1 LQQRSRFLIQGGR
14 RFLAIHFETLIPRS
28 ALCNASACIYGG
40 IRASTRAL
48 NPHLGDFLM
57 TDKRNP
63 VSSSHREQTRPVF
76 SARKVALMASVVT
89 GLAVYGF
96 SSSSDRFD
104 IFSSAAHAQVG
115 NAVSSAAQPIGF
127 ADMVERVKPSVIS
140 VKVTMKEETTDAN
153 NKDDDDM
160 SGSPMERFFRQFGGP
175 NGGPQ
180 NPGRNGRH
188 GEMMGQGSG
197 FFISSDGYAVTNNH
211 VVDGVDKVEVTTDAG
226 KTYTAK
232 VIGTDPRTDVAL
244 IKVEGGS
251 DFPFAKLS
259 EGKARIGDWVL
270 AVGNPFGLG
279 GTVTAGIVS
288 ASGRDIG
295 SGPYDDF
302 IQIDAPVNKGNS
314 GGPAFNMQ
322 GEVVGVNTA
331 IYSPSGGSVGIAFS
345 IPASTVK
352 NVIAQ
357 LKDKGSVSR
366 GWIGVQIQPVT
377 RDIADSM
384 GLKQAEGALVADPQK
399 NGPAARAGIEAGDVI
414 TAVNGQTVKDA
425 RELARIIGG
434 FAPGSVVKLDL
445 VHKGKSNVVSLSLGQ
460 LPNAQ
465 EAKADI
471 DAEGKAA
478 THGTDVPRLG
488 LMVAPA
494 GKVDGAGKEGVVVM
508 KVEPK
513 SAAADRGL
521 KKGDVILEVAGKSV
535 SNPDDVGEAI
545 EAARTDKK
553 NSVLMR
559 LRSGDA
565 SHYVAVPLANG

>member
-1 LQQRSRFLIQGGR
+1 
-14 RFLAIHFETLIPRS
+14 
-28 ALCNASACIYGG
+28 
-40 IRASTRAL
+40 
-48 NPHLGDFLM
+48 M
-57 TDKRNP
+57 TDQRNF
-63 VSSSHREQTRPVF
+63 SSSTHGQQKRSLF

-96 SSSSDRFD
+96 SPSSDRFE
-104 IFSSAAHAQVG
+104 IFSSPAHAQVG
-115 NAVSSAAQPIGF
+115 NAVSSAVQPLGF
-127 ADMVERVKPSVIS
+127 ADVVERVKPSVIS
-140 VKVTMKEETTDAN
+140 VKVTTKGKTADAS
-153 NKDDDDM
+153 NKDDADE

-175 NGGPQ
+175 NGEYQ

-211 VVDGVDKVEVTTDAG
+211 VVEGADKVEVTTDAG

-232 VIGTDPRTDVAL
+232 VVGTDPRTDLAL

-251 DFPFAKLS
+251 DFSFAKLA

-345 IPASTVK
+345 IPAMTVK

-377 RDIADSM
+377 QDIADGM
-384 GLKQAEGALVADPQK
+384 GLKQAQGALVADPQK
-399 NGPAARAGIEAGDVI
+399 DGPAAKAGVEAGDVI
-414 TAVNGQTVKDA
+414 TTANGQSVKDA
-425 RELARIIGG
+425 HELARIIGS
-434 FAPGSVVKLDL
+434 FAPGSTVKLDML
-445 VHKGKSNVVSLSLGQ
+445 RKGQSKVVSLTLGQ

-465 EAKADI
+465 QAKADI
-471 DAEGKAA
+471 EADGKGS
-478 THGTDVPRLG
+478 TKGIDVPHLG
-488 LMVAPA
+488 LTLAPA
-494 GKVDGAGKEGVVVM
+494 GKADNAGKEGVVIT

-521 KKGDVILEVAGKSV
+521 KKGDVILEVAGKNV
-535 SNPDDVGEAI
+535 TKPGDVGDAL

-553 NSVLMR
+553 GSVLMR

-565 SHYVAVPLANG
+565 SRYVAVPLANG

>member
-1 LQQRSRFLIQGGR
+1 
-14 RFLAIHFETLIPRS
+14 
-28 ALCNASACIYGG
+28 
-40 IRASTRAL
+40 
-48 NPHLGDFLM
+48 M
-57 TDKRNP
+57 TDQRNSA
-63 VSSSHREQTRPVF
+63 SSSHREQTRSLF
-76 SARKVALMASVVT
+76 SARKMVLMASVVT
-89 GLAVYGF
+89 GLAAYGF
-96 SSSSDRFD
+96 SSLSDRFD
-104 IFSSAAHAQVG
+104 IFSGVAHAQVG
-115 NAVSSAAQPIGF
+115 NAVSSAAQPFGF
-127 ADMVERVKPSVIS
+127 ADVVERVKPSVIS
-140 VKVTMKEETTDAN
+140 VKVTAKGKTADAS
-153 NKDDDDM
+153 NKDDADE

-175 NGGPQ
+175 NGEYQ

-211 VVDGVDKVEVTTDAG
+211 VVEGADKVEVTTDAG

-232 VIGTDPRTDVAL
+232 VVGTDTRTDLAL

-251 DFPFAKLS
+251 DFSFAKLS
-259 EGKARIGDWVL
+259 AGKARIGDWVL

-345 IPASTVK
+345 IPAMTVK

-357 LKDKGSVSR
+357 LKDNGSVSR

-377 RDIADSM
+377 QDIAEGM
-384 GLKQAEGALVADPQK
+384 GLKQAQGALVADPQK
-399 NGPAARAGIEAGDVI
+399 DGPAARAGVEAGDVI
-414 TAVNGQTVKDA
+414 TAANGQSVKDA
-425 RELARIIGG
+425 RELVRIIGG
-434 FAPGSVVKLDL
+434 FAPGSTVKLDVL
-445 VHKGKSNVVSLSLGQ
+445 HKGQSKVVSLTLGQ

-465 EAKADI
+465 QAKADTEA
-471 DAEGKAA
+471 DGKGS
-478 THGTDVPRLG
+478 THGIDVPHLG
-488 LMVAPA
+488 LTLAPA
-494 GKVDGAGKEGVVVM
+494 GTADSASKEGVVIT

-535 SNPDDVGEAI
+535 TKPGDVGDAL
-545 EAARTDKK
+545 EAARIDKK
-553 NSVLMR
+553 GSVLMR

-565 SHYVAVPLANG
+565 SRYVAVPLANG